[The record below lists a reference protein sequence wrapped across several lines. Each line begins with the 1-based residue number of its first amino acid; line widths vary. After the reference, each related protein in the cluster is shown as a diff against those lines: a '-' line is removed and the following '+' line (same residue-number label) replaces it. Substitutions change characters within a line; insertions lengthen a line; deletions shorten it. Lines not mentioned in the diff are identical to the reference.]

1 MMIKIEIMGPG
12 CVKCKKLFKLVEGVV
27 KELKL
32 DAEVIKVEDLDTMID
47 RGVMVT
53 PTMFIDGEAVSAG
66 RVPGPDEI
74 KQMISNAVK

>member
-1 MMIKIEIMGPG
+1 MIKIEIMGPG
-12 CVKCKKLFKLVEGVV
+12 CVKCKKLLKLVESVV
-27 KELKL
+27 GEMKVE
-32 DAEVIKVEDLDTMID
+32 AEVIKVEDLDTMVE
-47 RGVMVT
+47 RGVMIT